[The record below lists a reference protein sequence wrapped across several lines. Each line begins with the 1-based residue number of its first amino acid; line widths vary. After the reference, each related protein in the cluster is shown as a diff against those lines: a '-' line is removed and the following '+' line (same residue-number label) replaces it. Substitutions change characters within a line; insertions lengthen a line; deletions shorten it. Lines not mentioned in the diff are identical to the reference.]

1 MLFQSKKTEVI
12 SLNDESF
19 HFEKIYA
26 SDVEEKSEQRDP
38 SENNR
43 VKVEVE
49 VEQVDNNNEDDSDV
63 TDVGLEELFEAI
75 KNDEIDTVETMLDD
89 KPDILNVLY
98 GDVTPLLS
106 AIQENKSSISLMLLE
121 RGADIHVVVKGWNA
135 LHHAIYWRMREV
147 AIELIDKGIDI
158 QLTNHVCSINT

>member
-89 KPDILNVLY
+89 KPDLLNILY
-98 GDVTPLLS
+98 GDITPLLS
-106 AIQENKSSISLMLLE
+106 AIQENKSSIALMLLE

-158 QLTNHVCSINT
+158 QLTNHVCNINT